1 MMTAEQ
7 EIADAL
13 CELKTIR
20 ADYRAMSEAWRR
32 DKRAIID
39 ICVAHADIRTLQ
51 AILDHLEKSCDW
63 TRWPA
68 EPPGLRAGAVAWAI
82 GLREQMFGAKQQIR
96 GRGARRLRGSPQGA
110 KARVRSNGKHLEVY
124 RARGEPE
131 RGCQD
136 AISRARPARTPD
148 TDGDRPG

>member
-68 EPPGLRAGAVAWAI
+68 EPPGLRAGASPGRLASESKCLAQSNKS
-82 GLREQMFGAKQQIR
+82 GDG
-96 GRGARRLRGSPQGA
+96 GRG
-110 KARVRSNGKHLEVY
+110 
-124 RARGEPE
+124 
-131 RGCQD
+131 D
-136 AISRARPARTPD
+136 
-148 TDGDRPG
+148 

>member
-82 GLREQMFGAKQQIR
+82 GLRECIAREANRSGDAKTLFHALDLLEHLIPIAT
-96 GRGARRLRGSPQGA
+96 GRVDAFMTFCAELETEGDGWKARR
-110 KARVRSNGKHLEVY
+110 
-124 RARGEPE
+124 RA
-131 RGCQD
+131 D
-136 AISRARPARTPD
+136 WT
-148 TDGDRPG
+148 

>member
-1 MMTAEQ
+1 MTAEQ

-68 EPPGLRAGAVAWAI
+68 EPPGLRAPRGRLGDWPQRANVWRKATNP
-82 GLREQMFGAKQQIR
+82 
-96 GRGARRLRGSPQGA
+96 GRGARRLRGSLQGA

>member
-1 MMTAEQ
+1 VLAAALATPHDDRRARNRGR
-7 EIADAL
+7 AL

-96 GRGARRLRGSPQGA
+96 GRGRG
-110 KARVRSNGKHLEVY
+110 
-124 RARGEPE
+124 
-131 RGCQD
+131 D
-136 AISRARPARTPD
+136 
-148 TDGDRPG
+148 